1 MAAEDGIVLAK
12 ALRDLPT
19 VADALVAYE
28 VARRKRVEKIVA
40 YGARGSSAKTPGR
53 VGRVI
58 RDSMLRFLFRYVVTD
73 RSMAWMYDYRV
84 EWERP
89 LASPSAARAPSTR
102 AA

>member
-28 VARRKRVEKIVA
+28 VARRRRVEKIVA

-58 RDSMLRFLFRYVVTD
+58 RDTMLRFLFRYVVTD

-89 LASPSAARAPSTR
+89 LVSPSAARAPSTR